1 MTLKEF
7 LLLARKQAP
16 QGFRI
21 KRYSA
26 TNTVIAIPD

>member
-21 KRYSA
+21 KHYPV
-26 TNTVIAIPD
+26 TNTVMAIPD